1 MVFDLLLF
9 SLCLFRPH
17 CLTHTRGCH
26 LWRLKFRSV
35 LSLKY
40 VYHPLSLTSIL
51 WVRFFSRPSYAD
63 RKWKKT
69 WRNTFSL
76 LYLRKSLQWNEILK
90 YGRNTFQ
97 PVWLNTITATLPSKL
112 TCLVLLLIHSF
123 ECSSINPIKDFHQIT
138 LFFCFT
144 LTLSVPANRSSDSLS
159 QLTAVP
165 PTLLQQS
172 KRLWFAWIIVWILS

>member
-69 WRNTFSL
+69 CRNTFSL

-97 PVWLNTITATLPSKL
+97 PVWLNTIIATLPSKL

-138 LFFCFT
+138 LFFVLLWHEGC
-144 LTLSVPANRSSDSLS
+144 LPADHLIPYLNSLQS
-159 QLTAVP
+159 
-165 PTLLQQS
+165 LLLFCN
-172 KRLWFAWIIVWILS
+172 KINGFGLHG